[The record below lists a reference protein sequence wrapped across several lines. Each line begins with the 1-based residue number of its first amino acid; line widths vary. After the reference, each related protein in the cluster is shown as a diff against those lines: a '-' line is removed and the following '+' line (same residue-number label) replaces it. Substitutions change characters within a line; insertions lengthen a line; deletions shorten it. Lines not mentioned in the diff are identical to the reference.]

1 MRKIEL
7 LDKVHY
13 VLVDA
18 GVRYYEDSTIDGNH
32 DISVHDMCQLPTN

>member
-7 LDKVHY
+7 LDEVRY

-32 DISVHDMCQLPTN
+32 CLTTKLHKFY